1 MQPRSVHAVC
11 LEEQQIVVNLSQTIH
26 HLLTQYLIAINANG
40 ISHQIQQLA
49 QQPAVQMEP
58 APMIAVVLIGD
69 LVVAMVHQVR
79 GHVRRRQDRI
89 VQKHRI
95 HFPAHVA

>member
-1 MQPRSVHAVC
+1 
-11 LEEQQIVVNLSQTIH
+11 
-26 HLLTQYLIAINANG
+26 
-40 ISHQIQQLA
+40 
-49 QQPAVQMEP
+49 
-58 APMIAVVLIGD
+58 MIAVVLIGD

-95 HFPAHVA
+95 HFHVRVALRIPGHIPMRNAQQLEIKRGLLL